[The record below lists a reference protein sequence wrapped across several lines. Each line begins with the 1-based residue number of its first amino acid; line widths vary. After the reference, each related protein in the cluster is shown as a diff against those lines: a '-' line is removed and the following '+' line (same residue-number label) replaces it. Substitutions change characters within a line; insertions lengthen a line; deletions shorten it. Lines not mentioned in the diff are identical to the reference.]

1 MPRVPANLP
10 LYDMLNEFQKGSSH
24 MAAVVK
30 TKSMMK
36 KPSTWGIRDIHKK
49 GLKGNEVTTVDVQTG
64 DLENQQQREKTN
76 HTHLDEGHQYSSN
89 GIREENR
96 NGEDSQVQISP
107 RTAQQSEDTEDLEG
121 GDVIGIITME
131 DVMEELLQEEIV
143 DETDEYIDVHRRIRV
158 VASAHLKRS
167 SSVGRLCGSV
177 QSPVSQMH
185 TFFSTRHR
193 RCLLQNTLV
202 NTMVGSDLN
211 AIEEELLIL

>member
-1 MPRVPANLP
+1 MGHGLDRVPANLP

-30 TKSMMK
+30 TKSMMR

-64 DLENQQQREKTN
+64 DLENQQQREKSN

-107 RTAQQSEDTEDLEG
+107 RTAQQSEDIEDLEG

-131 DVMEELLQEEIV
+131 DVMEELLQVKPRNLLWMSTFAPCCKSRTENLV
-143 DETDEYIDVHRRIRV
+143 RHATCRI
-158 VASAHLKRS
+158 
-167 SSVGRLCGSV
+167 LCL
-177 QSPVSQMH
+177 PM
-185 TFFSTRHR
+185 
-193 RCLLQNTLV
+193 
-202 NTMVGSDLN
+202 
-211 AIEEELLIL
+211 